1 MWYNL
6 KWVLCMEEKIK
17 ETINII
23 KPYLNSDGGDNG
35 KTTEVDNSSNNY
47 KDNIVYVKMHGACA
61 ECGYR
66 DDTITDFVLRTI
78 QEEVPEVKNVV
89 NIDL

>member
-23 KPYLNSDGGDNG
+23 KPYLKTEDDNTVDLREGGFG
-35 KTTEVDNSSNNY
+35 S
-47 KDNIVYVKMHGACA
+47 
-61 ECGYR
+61 
-66 DDTITDFVLRTI
+66 TDAASQPVL
-78 QEEVPEVKNVV
+78 QEA
-89 NIDL
+89 

>member
-1 MWYNL
+1 MYE
-6 KWVLCMEEKIK
+6 KVL
-17 ETINII
+17 
-23 KPYLNSDGGDNG
+23 
-35 KTTEVDNSSNNY
+35 SS
-47 KDNIVYVKMHGACA
+47 DNIVYVKMHGACA

>member
-23 KPYLNSDGGDNG
+23 RPYLNSDGGDI
-35 KTTEVDNSSNNY
+35 EYVSY
-47 KDNIVYVKMHGACA
+47 KDNIVYVKMHGSCA

>member
-1 MWYNL
+1 
-6 KWVLCMEEKIK
+6 MEEKIK

-23 KPYLNSDGGDNG
+23 RPYLNSDGGDI
-35 KTTEVDNSSNNY
+35 EYVSY

-66 DDTITDFVLRTI
+66 DDTIADFVLRTI